1 MKTNTGYHLQGLL
14 NRSCRNPVI
23 TAMMVTGLIVGVT
36 GSVAGVAVSRA
47 RSQCEMAESVVP
59 PNTPQGVIDPAN
71 PTDLPTERAPHS
83 ELVAD
88 TTQDDVD
95 LSHGAVSAGCR
106 CATPTAWH
114 WQLI

>member
-59 PNTPQGVIDPAN
+59 PNAPEVVIDPAIRR
-71 PTDLPTERAPHS
+71 DLPMEGAPHA

-88 TTQDDVD
+88 TAQDDVE
-95 LSHGAVSAGCR
+95 LSHGAVSAGCG